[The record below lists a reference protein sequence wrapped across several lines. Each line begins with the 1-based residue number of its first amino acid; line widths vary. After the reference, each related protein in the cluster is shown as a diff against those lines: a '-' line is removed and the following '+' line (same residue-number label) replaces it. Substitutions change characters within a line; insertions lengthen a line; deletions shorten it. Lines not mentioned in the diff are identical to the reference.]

1 MNREIKATNR
11 MMSVIRSTIQNL
23 RDWISNILKTKQDLL
38 SEKKLGTAS
47 PDLINLLR
55 DYLNLRKA
63 ECRDWS
69 RYGQQKGAAKDL
81 QSFANATNYLKDY
94 EFLRWNSW
102 TVCWRK

>member
-1 MNREIKATNR
+1 